1 MLLSQVQLMVELFGE
16 KEELA
21 SRLSAL
27 EQQIGNASVRADASP
42 GIPSVDN
49 PDGKPRTIE
58 CNLNSSAVSVLSM
71 GTMDYHNRSAAMSQ
85 QCRVPALQEES
96 SDSESMESNGVEN
109 DEDDDGLQQQQ
120 QAPYQNPTNSYQ
132 SSRHHVHHRLANH
145 TDDVSVLACEEAY
158 RRSHNSS
165 RSKHQEY
172 EPPLAEYDSTNEY
185 SMFSVLWRNLAYL
198 VTACIPNFLICRD
211 EPRAKQAWR

>member
-1 MLLSQVQLMVELFGE
+1 MLLSQVQLMVELFSE

-27 EQQIGNASVRADASP
+27 EQQICNVSVHPDTSP
-42 GIPSVDN
+42 EVLSIGPRDEKPS
-49 PDGKPRTIE
+49 TIE

-71 GTMDYHNRSAAMSQ
+71 GTMDYHSRPAMS
-85 QCRVPALQEES
+85 QCRVPALPEES
-96 SDSESMESNGVEN
+96 SDSESMESNVEGVE
-109 DEDDDGLQQQQ
+109 EDDVDMLLQQKQKILNQ
-120 QAPYQNPTNSYQ
+120 NPMNTYQNS
-132 SSRHHVHHRLANH
+132 HHGVHRLANH

-158 RRSHNSS
+158 RHCHHST
-165 RSKHQEY
+165 RSKNHEY
-172 EPPLAEYDSTNEY
+172 EPPLAEYDSSNEY
-185 SMFSVLWRNLAYL
+185 SMFSVLWRNMAYL